1 MSKKQR
7 RARPRRSGRRRTPS
21 RSRWQRFLIRY
32 GWLLPVGAILIGGAV
47 LLVTYAFAS
56 IPLPKDIDL
65 ASSAQVYDVHGELI
79 GTYSD
84 EVTRFLIDT
93 DKLPAYVGQAV
104 VAAEDRDFYEHN
116 GVSPRA
122 IARAAWANL
131 TGGRIEQG
139 GSTITQQYVKNAV
152 LEDPERT
159 VTRKIKEA
167 ILAIKLERRYAKDQI
182 LGFYLNTIYLG
193 RGAYGVEAAARA
205 YFDKNAVDL
214 TLAEAAFLAGIIPAP
229 ESYQPDEHARSARE
243 RRDFVLERMAEE
255 GYIDPRRA
263 ERASRGRVKLSEG
276 AEASVRPQPAAYFLE
291 WLRKEYLYPEFG
303 NDLFTRGLQIH
314 TTLDLDLQEAA
325 ETAVATQFTDK
336 EDPQA
341 ALVSMTARGEVRAFV
356 GGRAFTS
363 VAKARGFNYAS
374 DFPGRSAG
382 SSFKPFTL
390 LTAVEEDISPQSRFS
405 GGSPVTI
412 TDPECADPEEGLWQ
426 PENFGGSQYGTIT
439 LEQAT
444 TNSVNTVYAQLAAEV
459 GPDKIVDTLEELGF
473 DRNGQREIEAVC
485 SLALGILD
493 VTPVEMARAYA
504 AFAARGALPEVSPIT
519 FVEDSNGGCV
529 REYRATEEECE
540 EVVEPEVDQVFPK
553 NSLDVVNQTLTHVVE
568 EGTATAADIERPVA
582 GKTGTT
588 QNHENAWFAGYV
600 PQMATVVWVGY
611 PLDPGQRR
619 CDESCTPRQQTRARA
634 DDFIPRMEYCTDTEL
649 CRPVAGPDGV
659 PISVTGGSFPA
670 RIWAQYMRVATANMN
685 VVEFPIPEDVPDE
698 VINSPA
704 PAPTRTQRPTPSPSA
719 IPSASPSEIASP
731 SPAPTQSPEPPIIP
745 TPSPSGPEGE
755 T

>member
-1 MSKKQR
+1 MSRRPKRARSR
-7 RARPRRSGRRRTPS
+7 RATARRAP
-21 RSRWQRFLIRY
+21 RSRWQRFLLRY
-32 GWLLPVGAILIGGAV
+32 GWLLPVAAILVGGGV

-65 ASSAQVYDVHGELI
+65 ASSAQVYDVHGRLI

-93 DKLPAYVGQAV
+93 DKLPKYVGEAV

-139 GSTITQQYVKNAV
+139 GSTITQQYIKNAV

-159 VTRKIKEA
+159 ITRKIKEA
-167 ILAIKLERRYAKDQI
+167 ILAIKLERRYSKDQI

-205 YFDKNAVDL
+205 YFDKNAVNL
-214 TLAEAAFLAGIIPAP
+214 TLPEAAFLAGIVPAP
-229 ESYQPDEHARSARE
+229 ESYQPNEHPRAARQ
-243 RRDFVLERMAEE
+243 RRNFVLERMAEE
-255 GYIDPRRA
+255 GYIEPQRA
-263 ERASRGRVKLSEG
+263 ARAARGKVKLSLG
-276 AEASVRPQPAAYFLE
+276 AEAAVRPQPAAYFLE
-291 WLRKEYLYPEFG
+291 WLRKKFLYPEFG

-314 TTLDLDLQEAA
+314 TTLDLELQEAA
-325 ETAVATQFTDK
+325 ETAVATQFTSK

-341 ALVSMTARGEVRAFV
+341 ALVSMTAQGQVRAFV

-363 VAKARGFNYAS
+363 VSKARGFNYAS

-390 LTAVEEDISPQSRFS
+390 LTAIEEGISPQSRFS

-412 TDPECADPEEGLWQ
+412 TDPACADPEEGLWQ

-439 LEQAT
+439 LDQAT

-459 GPDKIVDTLEELGF
+459 GPSDIVDTLDELGF
-473 DRNGQREIEAVC
+473 DRDGERDIQAVC

-504 AFAARGALPEVSPIT
+504 AFAARGSLPDVSPIL
-519 FVEDSNGGCV
+519 FVEDSNGDCV
-529 REYRATEEECE
+529 REYRTTDEECE
-540 EVVEPEVDQVFPK
+540 EVVEPEAEQVVPK
-553 NSLDVVNQTLTHVVE
+553 NSVDVLNQTLTHVVE
-568 EGTATAADIERPVA
+568 EGTATAADIGRPVA

-588 QNHENAWFAGYV
+588 QNHENARFAGYV

-611 PLDPGQRR
+611 PLDAGQRT
-619 CDESCTPRQQTRARA
+619 CDADCTPRQERLARA
-634 DDFIPRMEYCTDTEL
+634 DDFIPRMEYCSDTSL

-670 RIWAQYMRVATANMN
+670 RIWAQYMTIATQNLEIA
-685 VVEFPIPEDVPDE
+685 EFAIPEDIPDE

-704 PAPTRTQRPTPSPSA
+704 PAPPHSPRPTRSTSP
-719 IPSASPSEIASP
+719 IPTASASPIPSP
-731 SPAPTQSPEPPIIP
+731 SPAPTQSEPPPIIP
-745 TPSPSGPEGE
+745 TPSPSGEGADP
-755 T
+755 